1 MEDIALQIYI
11 LAVLKMAAF
20 TVTAHFLSSVYR
32 ILYFRRISGYFEK
45 YHIYWRVS
53 DVYLWFILNT
63 IKSVKPVY
71 NINIIE
77 R

>member
-53 DVYLWFILNT
+53 DVYL
-63 IKSVKPVY
+63 
-71 NINIIE
+71 
-77 R
+77 